1 MIAYVLRR
9 LIEAV
14 PLLLVITL
22 LLFVII
28 QMTGDP
34 LAAYTV
40 DSTLTGED
48 IARLRALYGL
58 DQPVPIQY
66 LRWLGNMLTGTWGT
80 SFVTHQPVTEL
91 IAQRLPN
98 TVILVVSSYSIILA
112 VSIALGIYTAVRQYS
127 LVDQVV
133 TTLAFIGIS
142 IPSFWLG
149 LLLLIIFAVETR
161 NLGLPYFPAGG
172 MYDLTVGPTIPQVL
186 WHLVLPS
193 ITLATVITAGYIRF
207 VRASMLE
214 VINQDY
220 VRTARAKGLSE
231 RVVLRRHALANA
243 AIPLVTLIGLDVPRF
258 LSGAIVVESI
268 FAWPGMGRLFWEHA
282 EKTDIPVLM
291 AVMLFSSILVV
302 GCNLLADIGYAYLD
316 PRIRYR

>member
-1 MIAYVLRR
+1 MGAYVARR

-14 PLLLVITL
+14 PLLLVISL
-22 LLFVII
+22 LLFIVI

-40 DSTLTGED
+40 DSTLTGAD

-58 DQPVPIQY
+58 DQPLPIQY
-66 LRWLGNMLTGTWGT
+66 LRWLGNMVTGSWGT
-80 SFVTHQPVTEL
+80 SYVTHLPVTEM

-98 TVILVVSSYSIILA
+98 TIILVVSSYTIILV
-112 VSIALGIYTAVRQYS
+112 VSVVLGVYTAVRQYS
-127 LVDQVV
+127 LVDQIV
-133 TTLAFIGIS
+133 TFLAFVGIAV
-142 IPSFWLG
+142 PSFWLG
-149 LLLLIIFAVETR
+149 LLLLIFFAVETR

-172 MYDLTVGPTIPQVL
+172 MYDLTVGPTVVQIL

-220 VRTARAKGLSE
+220 IRTARAKGLSE
-231 RVVLRRHALANA
+231 RLTLRRHALKNA
-243 AIPLVTLIGLDVPRF
+243 SIPLVTLIGLDLPRF
-258 LSGAIVVESI
+258 LSGTIVVEAI

-291 AVMLFSSILVV
+291 AVMLFTSVLVV
-302 GCNLLADIGYAYLD
+302 LCNLFADVGYAFLD